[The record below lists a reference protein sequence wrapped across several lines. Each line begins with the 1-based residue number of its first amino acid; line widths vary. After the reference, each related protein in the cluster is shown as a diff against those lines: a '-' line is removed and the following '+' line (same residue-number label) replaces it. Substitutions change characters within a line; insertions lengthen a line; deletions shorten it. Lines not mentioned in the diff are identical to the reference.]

1 MKRYKFRARTRE
13 GVLRKGLV
21 EASSRSAAAEV
32 LRGQNLIIV
41 ELRDQSQGFLEQI
54 QLFDKVKFDDL
65 VNFTRQLST
74 MISAGLPIT
83 DSLSILEIQ
92 SNPALG
98 KRLSGV
104 LRSIEGGS
112 TFADALENHPEVF
125 SPVYVALVRAGEA
138 AGVID
143 TILAKLAVNLEK
155 QRDFRAKTKS
165 AMIYPIIVLI
175 GMTIVG
181 FIMMVFV
188 LPKLTEMYADFE
200 ADLPVMTKILIGV
213 SSFVSKTWY
222 LFILMVAGL
231 IYGFISYRKSKTGR
245 LQTDKLFL
253 KMPVWGRIKEMTL
266 MADFSRT
273 LSLLVGAGVSLVDAL
288 NIVQGVL
295 DNRMYSDSIGSVAKD
310 VEKGNP
316 LASSLARYEG
326 FPLIV
331 SQMISVG
338 EQTGKVDEILNKL
351 ADYFEIESEYAI
363 KNLSTAMEPLI
374 MILLGIGVGFMIVA
388 IVVPIYNLT
397 SAF

>member
-41 ELRDQSQGFLEQI
+41 ELKDQSQGFVDQLQI
-54 QLFDKVKFDDL
+54 FDKVKFDDL

-104 LRSIEGGS
+104 LRAIEGGS
-112 TFADALENHPEVF
+112 TLADALENYPKVF

-143 TILAKLAVNLEK
+143 TILAKLAINLEK

-175 GMTIVG
+175 GMTVVG

-200 ADLPVMTKILIGV
+200 ADLPVITKILIGM
-213 SSFVSKTWY
+213 SSFISKTWY
-222 LFILMVAGL
+222 LFLALVGGAG
-231 IYGFISYRKSKTGR
+231 YGFAMYRKSQVGK
-245 LQTDKLFL
+245 LQTDKLLL
-253 KMPVWGRIKEMTL
+253 KMPIWGRIKEMTL
-266 MADFSRT
+266 MADFART
-273 LSLLVGAGVSLVDAL
+273 LSLLVGAGVSLVEAL

-295 DNRMYSDSIGSVAKD
+295 DNSVYSTSIANVAKD